1 MKSTSFL
8 LILTLLT
15 ANLFAQKESFDVL
28 TYKPI
33 KNWKKEKTDKSV
45 SFSITDDAKGTF
57 CIINLYISI
66 DGDADSK
73 TNFDNSWN
81 KFAKEQLGAGDAT
94 MEEVTTENGWELQTG
109 SASFDK
115 GGLSGNAMLVT
126 ATSHTKMVNMLVLF
140 NSETYSAQLNDFIS
154 AIELKKVYTKDK
166 TASTASTGNNN
177 VLVGIWA
184 ANLLETSGY
193 MNNVPQYSGGYFR
206 KEYTFKND
214 GTYFYSFKNW
224 SVYAKTILF
233 GYETGTWSI
242 NGNTLTL
249 APKEGKKGEWSKKRK
264 TSEWGNQIKLQPMKL
279 EKISYT
285 FETKYFSGSQSSA
298 LYLNCGKSTER
309 DGTYADNGFS
319 YTLKDKAIIDFP
331 PGLK

>member
-1 MKSTSFL
+1 MRSI
-8 LILTLLT
+8 ILSIVLTMFT

-81 KFAKEQLGAGDAT
+81 KIAKEQLGTGDAT

-109 SASFDK
+109 SASFNK

-140 NSETYSAQLNDFIS
+140 NSETYSAQLNEFIS
-154 AIELKKVYTKDK
+154 AFELKKVYAKDK

-214 GTYFYSFKNW
+214 GTYFYSF
-224 SVYAKTILF
+224 
-233 GYETGTWSI
+233 
-242 NGNTLTL
+242 
-249 APKEGKKGEWSKKRK
+249 
-264 TSEWGNQIKLQPMKL
+264 
-279 EKISYT
+279 
-285 FETKYFSGSQSSA
+285 
-298 LYLNCGKSTER
+298 
-309 DGTYADNGFS
+309 
-319 YTLKDKAIIDFP
+319 
-331 PGLK
+331 